1 MKKIVTF
8 LLYFSLSFYAL
19 HAQEDS
25 LKQQK
30 EINTIVEIL
39 SAVKVQDSDYQDIAT
54 QTKSHYTEFN
64 TAWEKLEEQKLSKMR
79 IWRNTELEK
88 INLSTQNLFYPFSG
102 PDFLNAY
109 LLYPDCDNYL
119 MFGLEKI
126 GELPKLSEMKGVF
139 LTNYLKN
146 VRGAMSEIMSRNYFI
161 TKNMMTQVSYQLK
174 GVLPILSIFIKRF
187 DNDILSIKKVYI
199 EKSGKPTLTSLSYQ
213 SKFNLITGLQIVFKN
228 KQKNKIQTIYYFST
242 DVQDNAITN
251 KVELL
256 KFIKSFP
263 EKSTFI
269 KSASYLLHGENFSV
283 MRNFI
288 LSDTKSVVQDD
299 TGIPYKFYNKQ
310 NWYVQ
315 LFGKY
320 ARPVKDFNYG
330 YQTDLANRFEV
341 DKTIKPIN
349 FTFGYHWWTDK
360 SSILKCTRPEKK

>member
-1 MKKIVTF
+1 MKNLFI
-8 LLYFSLSFYAL
+8 LLFYCSFGIIN
-19 HAQEDS
+19 AQNDS
-25 LKQQK
+25 LKKQK
-30 EINTIVEIL
+30 ETNTIVEIL
-39 SAVKVQDSDYQDIAT
+39 SAMAINDSAYQDKTTEAKI
-54 QTKSHYTEFN
+54 HYSEFN
-64 TAWEKLEEQKLSKMR
+64 AAWEKLEEQKLSKMR
-79 IWRNTELEK
+79 VWRNEELEK

-109 LLYPDCDNYL
+109 LLYPECDNYL

-126 GELPKLSEMKGVF
+126 GELPKLTEMKGVF

-146 VRGAMSEIMSRNYFI
+146 VRSAMSEIMSRNYFI
-161 TKNMMTQVSYQLK
+161 TKNMSSQISYQLK

-187 DNDILSIKKVYI
+187 DNEILSIKKVFI
-199 EKSGKPTLTSLSYQ
+199 EKNGKPTITSLSYQ
-213 SKFNLITGLQIVFKN
+213 SKFNLVTGLQIIFKN
-228 KQKNKIQTIYYFST
+228 KQKNKNQTVYYFST
-242 DVQDNAITN
+242 DVQDNAMVN
-251 KVELL
+251 KPELL
-256 KFIKSFP
+256 TFLQSFP

-269 KSASYLLHGENFSV
+269 KSASYLLHGANFST

-288 LSDTKSVVQDD
+288 LNNTKSVVQDD
-299 TGIPYKFYNKQ
+299 TGIPYQFYNQK

-330 YQTDLANRFEV
+330 YQTDLANRFNV
-341 DKTIKPIN
+341 DKTVKPIN